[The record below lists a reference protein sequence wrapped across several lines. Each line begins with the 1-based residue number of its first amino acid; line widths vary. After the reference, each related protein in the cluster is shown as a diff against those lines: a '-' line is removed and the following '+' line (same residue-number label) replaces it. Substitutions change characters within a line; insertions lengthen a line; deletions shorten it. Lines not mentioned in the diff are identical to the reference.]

1 MTFTTSDL
9 GLLISFFI
17 FLVGLHRL
25 LSVRYP
31 EPKQNSWII
40 TTIASAVMTACS
52 LPFLWDF
59 IAGSLESQRGWR
71 FWRDAGEGLKGVEA
85 RTTLAFVANRFF
97 QSYLLADLTAGI
109 VYYRSQINFLTG
121 WVHHIVYVGIVEFA
135 IRQVWPHVFCLAAFM
150 EFPTFILGL
159 SILAPK
165 TRSNVLFAVV
175 FFLTRILFHIILAIT
190 YALPDVRQHVTRGS
204 FAISGILLG
213 VLPLHVSW
221 FVGCLKG
228 FVRRAKK
235 AREAKLAQSI
245 FANVGNNTVELNLKV
260 YNATNETAQ
269 VSTPS
274 PSPAREALAAI
285 RNPVFAPPG
294 HVYPQPAT
302 YVAQHYY
309 HRLRTRFS
317 RWRVPNPE
325 TQRHSQ
331 HVRQGGALAQL
342 YTLRGGSLNDYRVRI
357 GDYRKR
363 VVGKYREYG
372 VGVVTRGAKEKMFD
386 WVGLGSPQA
395 RGRAREQVAHLD

>member
-1 MTFTTSDL
+1 
-9 GLLISFFI
+9 
-17 FLVGLHRL
+17 
-25 LSVRYP
+25 
-31 EPKQNSWII
+31 
-40 TTIASAVMTACS
+40 
-52 LPFLWDF
+52 
-59 IAGSLESQRGWR
+59 
-71 FWRDAGEGLKGVEA
+71 
-85 RTTLAFVANRFF
+85 
-97 QSYLLADLTAGI
+97 
-109 VYYRSQINFLTG
+109 
-121 WVHHIVYVGIVEFA
+121 
-135 IRQVWPHVFCLAAFM
+135 M

-165 TRSNVLFAVV
+165 TRSNALFAVV
-175 FFLTRILFHIILAIT
+175 FFLTRILFHIILTIT

-228 FVRRAKK
+228 FVRRARK
-235 AREAKLAQSI
+235 AREARLAQSI
-245 FANVGNNTVELNLKV
+245 LTNVGNNTVEINLEV
-260 YNATNETAQ
+260 YNATNEMVR

-274 PSPAREALAAI
+274 PSSTRRALAAI
-285 RNPVFAPPG
+285 RNPIFAPPG

-317 RWRVPNPE
+317 RWRVPNSE
-325 TQRHSQ
+325 AQRHGQ
-331 HVRQGGALAQL
+331 HVLQEGALAQL
-342 YTLRGGSLNDYRVRI
+342 YTLRGGSLNDYRARF

-372 VGVVTRGAKEKMFD
+372 VSVVTRETKEKVFD

-395 RGRAREQVAHLD
+395 GRRAREQVAH